1 MADYYEAQCRA
12 ENYAAREAA
21 CAGMA
26 ELAQRIDGGAVR
38 PHARQ
43 MLAALLTALGDSAW
57 PVRDAVRSHTNACLL
72 ASSHALSTHA
82 HT

>member
-1 MADYYEAQCRA
+1 
-12 ENYAAREAA
+12 
-21 CAGMA
+21 MA

-57 PVRDAVRSHTNACLL
+57 PVRDAVRSHAHARAL
-72 ASSHALSTHA
+72 ASAHTLSTHA
-82 HT
+82 HTCVHA